1 MLYSAFIL
9 GLLGS
14 FHCLGMCGPLAFSL
28 PKAGYH
34 ELSILGG
41 SLREKFGR
49 ILSYATIGG
58 VLGLIGKGIF
68 LTGFQHGLSITLGVV
83 LLVGLVF
90 PTIFKWNFFYSF
102 PNKVK
107 ARIIPLFRKRGLS
120 FSFLIGIMNGFLPC
134 GLVYIAVA
142 GALAT
147 GEPILGMQF
156 MILFG
161 LGTLPMMLFAAYS
174 SYILPVKFKLQMQ
187 KAIPAFVVVMALA
200 LILRGMNLGIPYLSP
215 EIAASDGGEMVE
227 CVE

>member
-1 MLYSAFIL
+1 VLYSAFIL

-28 PKAGYH
+28 PKAGFH
-34 ELSILGG
+34 ELTVLSGRLIYNA
-41 SLREKFGR
+41 GR
-49 ILSYATIGG
+49 IISYAIIGG

-68 LTGFQHGLSITLGVV
+68 LTGFQHGLSITLGVI

-90 PTIFKWNFFYSF
+90 PRVFKWNFFYSF

-120 FSFLIGIMNGFLPC
+120 FSFLVGLMNGFLPC
-134 GLVYIAVA
+134 GLVYMAVA

-147 GEPILGMQF
+147 GEPFLGMQF

-174 SYILPVKFKLQMQ
+174 SYVLPAKFKLHVQ
-187 KAIPAFVVVMALA
+187 KAIPAFVVVMAVA
-200 LILRGMNLGIPYLSP
+200 LILRGMNLGIPCLSP
-215 EIAASDGGEMVE
+215 QITDNVNGEVVE

>member
-1 MLYSAFIL
+1 
-9 GLLGS
+9 
-14 FHCLGMCGPLAFSL
+14 MCGPLAFSL
-28 PKAGYH
+28 PRAGHH
-34 ELSILGG
+34 ELSILSGR
-41 SLREKFGR
+41 LLYNMGR
-49 ILSYATIGG
+49 IMSYALIGG
-58 VLGLIGKGIF
+58 ILGLVGKGIF
-68 LTGFQHGLSITLGVV
+68 LTGLQHGLSVTLGVV

-90 PTIFKWNFFYSF
+90 PRVFKWRLFYSF

-120 FSFLIGIMNGFLPC
+120 FSFLIGILNGFLPC
-134 GLVYIAVA
+134 GLVYMAVA

-156 MILFG
+156 MVFFG
-161 LGTLPMMLFAAYS
+161 IGTLPMMLFAAYS
-174 SYILPVKFKLQMQ
+174 SYILPVKLKLHVQ

-215 EIAASDGGEMVE
+215 EIASSTSGDVVE

>member
-1 MLYSAFIL
+1 SV
-9 GLLGS
+9 
-14 FHCLGMCGPLAFSL
+14 
-28 PKAGYH
+28 
-34 ELSILGG
+34 LGG
-41 SLREKFGR
+41 RLLYNTGR
-49 ILSYATIGG
+49 ISSYAIIGG
-58 VLGLIGKGIF
+58 VLGLIGKGFF
-68 LTGFQHGLSITLGVV
+68 LTGFQHGLSITLGVL

-90 PTIFKWNFFYSF
+90 PRIFKWKFFYSF

-120 FSFLIGIMNGFLPC
+120 FSFLIGILNGFLPC
-134 GLVYIAVA
+134 GLVYMAVA

-147 GEPILGMQF
+147 GEPLLGMQF

-174 SYILPVKFKLQMQ
+174 SHVLPANFKLQVQ
-187 KAIPAFVVVMALA
+187 KVIPVFVAVMALA

-215 EIAASDGGEMVE
+215 QITDSGSTKMVE